1 MTTSALK
8 MCLRISS
15 KTGAQFPQ
23 GHALE
28 VLNPYMRF
36 ELDPP
41 TLELVFKVGGQDL
54 TLKCMRVCD
63 ACGSRNHASNDCES
77 LQRLASPRMDV
88 YNRGVVEV
96 ATGPKGKAAATTSAV
111 SNAKETSKTM
121 LPEVKLS
128 VKKSKKKDGKGK

>member
-1 MTTSALK
+1 
-8 MCLRISS
+8 
-15 KTGAQFPQ
+15 
-23 GHALE
+23 
-28 VLNPYMRF
+28 LNPYMRF

-63 ACGSRNHASNDCES
+63 ACGSRNHTSNDCES
-77 LQRLASPRMDV
+77 LQRLASLQMDV

-96 ATGPKGKAAATTSAV
+96 ATGPKGKATVMSSTV
-111 SNAKETSKTM
+111 SNTKETGKTM
-121 LPEVKLS
+121 PSEVKLS

>member
-1 MTTSALK
+1 
-8 MCLRISS
+8 MCLRISF

-28 VLNPYMRF
+28 LLNPYMRF

-63 ACGSRNHASNDCES
+63 ACGSRNHTSNDCES
-77 LQRLASPRMDV
+77 LQMDV

-96 ATGPKGKAAATTSAV
+96 ATGPKGKATVMSSTV
-111 SNAKETSKTM
+111 SNTKETGKTM
-121 LPEVKLS
+121 PSEVKLS

>member
-1 MTTSALK
+1 
-8 MCLRISS
+8 MCLRISF

-28 VLNPYMRF
+28 LLNPYMRF

-63 ACGSRNHASNDCES
+63 ACGSRNHTSNDCES
-77 LQRLASPRMDV
+77 LQRLASLQMDV

-96 ATGPKGKAAATTSAV
+96 ATGPKGKATVMSSTV
-111 SNAKETSKTM
+111 SNTKETGKTM
-121 LPEVKLS
+121 PSEVKLS